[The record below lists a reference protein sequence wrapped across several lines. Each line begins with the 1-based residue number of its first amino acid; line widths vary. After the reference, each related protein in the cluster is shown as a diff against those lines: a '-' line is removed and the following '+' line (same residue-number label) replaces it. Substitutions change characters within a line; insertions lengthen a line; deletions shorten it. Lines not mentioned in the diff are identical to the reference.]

1 MSDVRCLMLD
11 ARVAAVEKQ
20 RRISVSSSVLV
31 AIDISPQIRIL
42 GKEAHI
48 SVERSVV
55 NSFGVKPDLVSS
67 CATCTSNNIFCTI
80 PNFSA
85 SVLMACNNRL
95 ESTDSMIYGFS
106 LSRSRTLLVC
116 RCPMKC
122 HWISFGSCVTFCLS
136 SCTLLSPKC
145 RSPAWYASCMA
156 CMDWNLLTH
165 TSVTPAGICARTFLI
180 FSDMRDKSISG
191 DYMYQWVACSTS
203 MIGDLATEMISWSYE
218 PRF

>member
-1 MSDVRCLMLD
+1 MDRMMLDVGCLMLD

-67 CATCTSNNIFCTI
+67 LATCTSNNIFCII

-95 ESTDSMIYGFS
+95 ESTDSMI
-106 LSRSRTLLVC
+106 
-116 RCPMKC
+116 
-122 HWISFGSCVTFCLS
+122 
-136 SCTLLSPKC
+136 
-145 RSPAWYASCMA
+145 
-156 CMDWNLLTH
+156 
-165 TSVTPAGICARTFLI
+165 
-180 FSDMRDKSISG
+180 
-191 DYMYQWVACSTS
+191 
-203 MIGDLATEMISWSYE
+203 
-218 PRF
+218 